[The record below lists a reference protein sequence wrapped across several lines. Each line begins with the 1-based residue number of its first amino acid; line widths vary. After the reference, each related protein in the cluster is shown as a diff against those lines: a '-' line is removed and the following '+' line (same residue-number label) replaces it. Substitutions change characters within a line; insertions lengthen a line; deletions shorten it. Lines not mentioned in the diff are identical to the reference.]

1 MEFLADTCELAAADV
16 LVFVR
21 EAIQRFEHLRPLLIT
36 KLLDTFPNIKA
47 VKYVISGNTYT
58 VFHLYRTMK
67 MCWILETFVN
77 SCQPPEELIVWI
89 NCQNILE
96 WN

>member
-58 VFHLYRTMK
+58 FHLYKTMK
-67 MCWILETFVN
+67 MC
-77 SCQPPEELIVWI
+77 
-89 NCQNILE
+89 
-96 WN
+96 